1 MAIVVVTTETPAIIS
16 AFSHPKSMTEIFIK
30 SVSGNSLF
38 NFGHASLNQ
47 PQRSAVILRKS
58 YAGKIIRI
66 KLVIIKLES
75 VYDKTLIQCS
85 DSYIFVLFLFV
96 FAMRLFSNIP
106 YGNFNFKTGI
116 FGRV

>member
-1 MAIVVVTTETPAIIS
+1 MAIVAVTTETAVIIR
-16 AFSHPKSMTEIFIK
+16 AFSHPKSMTEMLIK
-30 SVSGNSLF
+30 SVSSNSLF
-38 NFGHASLNQ
+38 NFGHASLKQ
-47 PQRSAVILRKS
+47 MQRRAVILRKS

-66 KLVIIKLES
+66 KLVIKFES